1 MQRMTK
7 LEKQVEA
14 LRSRLG
20 TCPIEDF
27 KEVQAEFFRVQK
39 LAAEHRVQLTLRRQ
53 RSGKSSR
60 LSGSRN

>member
-1 MQRMTK
+1 MTK

-14 LRSRLG
+14 LRTRLG
-20 TCPIEDF
+20 TCRIEDF

-53 RSGKSSR
+53 RSGNSSK